1 VFFLNIKVFINKEN
15 IMGKFIITEEDRKSI
30 RRMYLMEQFTENT
43 PLDFMTV
50 TGYKSS
56 LFPQV
61 QYAPNGT
68 SWGFTFSG
76 TKTLGNMMNMSGGDF
91 QSVQNEYSATDLTQR
106 SSFTVKFTAKPK
118 TIAEVTT
125 GVKAANSNNMKNPF
139 TIKAGGSYKNKEGK
153 TVTWGRPSFTA
164 GSEMVDAICKIFSI
178 VA

>member
-1 VFFLNIKVFINKEN
+1 MNRSYSKIRHIQESNIRLE
-15 IMGKFIITEEDRKSI
+15 
-30 RRMYLMEQFTENT
+30 RRMLNEQFAENT
-43 PLDFMTV
+43 ALDFMTV

-61 QYAPNGT
+61 QYGPNGT
-68 SWGFTFSG
+68 TWGFTFGG
-76 TKTLGNMMNMSGGDF
+76 TKTLGNMMNMVGGNF
-91 QSVQNEYSATDLTQR
+91 QSAQFEYNAADLTQR
-106 SSFTVKFTAKPK
+106 SSFTVTFTAKPK

-125 GVKAANSNNMKNPF
+125 GVKAASSNSMKNPF

>member
-1 VFFLNIKVFINKEN
+1 MNRSYSKIRHIQESNIRLE
-15 IMGKFIITEEDRKSI
+15 
-30 RRMYLMEQFTENT
+30 RRMLNEQFAENT
-43 PLDFMTV
+43 ALDFMTV

-61 QYAPNGT
+61 QYGPNGT
-68 SWGFTFSG
+68 TWGFTFGG
-76 TKTLGNMMNMSGGDF
+76 TKTLGNMMNMVGGDF
-91 QSVQNEYSATDLTQR
+91 QSAQNEYNPKDLTQR
-106 SSFTVKFTAKPK
+106 SSFTVTFTAKPK

-125 GVKAANSNNMKNPF
+125 GVKAASSNNMKNPF
-139 TIKAGGSYKNKEGK
+139 TINAGGSYKNKEGK